1 MTYALVFLSILIRES
16 NAIFEMFLEGR
27 INNQLLTDRVSGKLP
42 GKQILVLGL
51 LGLIGRLRNA
61 VVVRLN
67 LAVILFNSVD
77 DARRAHDG

>member
-1 MTYALVFLSILIRES
+1 MFLSILIRES

>member
-1 MTYALVFLSILIRES
+1 LTYALVFLSILIRES